1 MSCRKVLQTNTNL
14 HNLFLETLMISSKKV
29 IEFLANKG
37 IYLSPTDENQ
47 LSESINEQT
56 KMLTT
61 IFLLEKET
69 CDFKAWWKG
78 LPSKFKNY
86 Q

>member
-1 MSCRKVLQTNTNL
+1 
-14 HNLFLETLMISSKKV
+14 MISSKKV

-69 CDFKAWWKG
+69 CDFKAW
-78 LPSKFKNY
+78 
-86 Q
+86 